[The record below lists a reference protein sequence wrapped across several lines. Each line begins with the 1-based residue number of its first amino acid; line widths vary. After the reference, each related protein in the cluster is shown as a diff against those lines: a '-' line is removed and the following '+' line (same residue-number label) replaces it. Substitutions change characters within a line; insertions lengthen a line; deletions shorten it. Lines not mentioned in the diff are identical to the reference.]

1 MEPLDLESRPPR
13 SPREQMLGVYFLP
26 RTIDKI
32 RAELPGGK
40 PGGYIV
46 IGPDSMSAYLLHKLR
61 IAVNDLREVV
71 AHAADEDEVVAW
83 LRERI
88 DPAVVEQLNA
98 KLLGSRIDAAPPE
111 KQEIIRERHP
121 VLATRP
127 DIENA
132 FQLLE
137 ADDAWHFAKR

>member
-13 SPREQMLGVYFLP
+13 SPRAQMLGIYFLP

-46 IGPDSMSAYLLHKLR
+46 VGPNSMSAYLLHKLR
-61 IAVNDLREVV
+61 IDVDDLRAAV
-71 AHAADEDEVVAW
+71 ARARDEDDVEQW

-98 KLLGSRIDAAPPE
+98 KLLGSRIDAATPD
-111 KQEIIRERHP
+111 KQEIIRQRHP

-127 DIENA
+127 DIQSA
-132 FQLLE
+132 FELLE
-137 ADDAWHFAKR
+137 ADDAWSFASR

>member
-61 IAVNDLREVV
+61 IAVDDLREVV
-71 AHAADEDEVVAW
+71 AHATDEDEVVAW
-83 LRERI
+83 LRERV
-88 DPAVVEQLNA
+88 DPAVVEPLNA
-98 KLLGSRIDAAPPE
+98 KLLGSRIDAAPPD

-137 ADDAWHFAKR
+137 ADDAWHFAKH